1 MTHWVATRFRIN
13 SIGFWKKFR
22 LLIIIFVLAL
32 LCDAMSTVY
41 FMQKTGPESELH
53 LGVQFMSELLGPVAG
68 PLTGMVLKANAGI
81 AVAIYL
87 RKYAVH
93 IFVTGSI
100 ISFWAAWYNM
110 WGHEYYVPNLLRLL
124 NF

>member
-1 MTHWVATRFRIN
+1 LTHWVVARFRIN
-13 SIGFWKKFR
+13 CIGFWKKFR
-22 LLIIIFVLAL
+22 WPAIIFVLAL
-32 LCDAMSTVY
+32 LCDALSTVY
-41 FMQKTGPESELH
+41 FMRKTGPESELH
-53 LGVQFMSELLGPVAG
+53 PGVQFISELLGPVAG
-68 PLTGMVLKANAGI
+68 PLAAMTLKAIAGI

-87 RKYAVH
+87 KKYAAY
-93 IFVTGSI
+93 IFITGSV